1 MERNDS
7 LRVLETL
14 IDFFEAG
21 NKQTDAVA
29 KEILES
35 DIEYK
40 TKWAAEI
47 ERFKNSS
54 GWTGLRSPEAEL
66 VAMALRSLL
75 QKFKSSGTI
84 EDTRDSE

>member
-47 ERFKNSS
+47 ERF
-54 GWTGLRSPEAEL
+54 GQPELAAVERNRRVEVTDG
-66 VAMALRSLL
+66 VADVGDAGDLAFGEKL
-75 QKFKSSGTI
+75 
-84 EDTRDSE
+84 